1 MDYQK
6 LMDDARKTNL
16 ERDQGEE
23 SVGLLSERKAHPF
36 VNIRTAMMA
45 IETGI
50 KVADWS
56 CVAEA
61 QALLEMAMG
70 KINQTSGHKW

>member
-6 LMDDARKTNL
+6 LMDNARKTNL
-16 ERDQGEE
+16 ELDQEEE

-45 IETGI
+45 IEAGI
-50 KVADWS
+50 KVGDWS
-56 CVAEA
+56 CIAEA
-61 QALLEMAMG
+61 QALLEMAME
-70 KINQTSGHKW
+70 KIKKTSEHKW

>member
-6 LMDDARKTNL
+6 LMDNARKTNL
-16 ERDQGEE
+16 ELDQGEE

-45 IETGI
+45 IEAGI
-50 KVADWS
+50 KVGDWS
-56 CVAEA
+56 CIAEA
-61 QALLEMAMG
+61 QALLEMAME
-70 KINQTSGHKW
+70 KIKKTSEHKW